1 MSERFRSLFMAGP
14 APTAITREADGM
26 ILHANSACLELLG
39 YEEKEF
45 VGKTV
50 HEIGLWARPERRR
63 AIVADL
69 GRAGRVDDLEEE
81 LRTKSGEILS
91 VLMSSSRVELDG
103 ERCVQG
109 VFYDVTERRRLEGRL
124 RESEQHFRQV
134 TETVQQGFML
144 RDIDPPLTLYASPS
158 VARIFGLDHDEVYRD
173 PLALEGLIH
182 PDDRAVVL
190 AKREAMAGPDDFEFR
205 IVRPGGE
212 TRWIRTRAE
221 PVQIENGH
229 VERVAA
235 VIDDVTEERELHD
248 ALRESEER
256 FRLLVASVTDY
267 AIIVLDP
274 EGRVTGWNPGA
285 ERIKGYREGE
295 IIGRHFSV
303 FYPPDLARAG
313 DPERELAKALAAGRY
328 EEQAE
333 RVRKDG
339 SRFWADITLTPI
351 LDDGGELRGYV
362 KVTRDITERRRVEEA
377 VRESE
382 ERFRLLAENSTDV
395 ISRVAADGTVLY
407 VSPASRELYGYEPSE
422 LIGRPARTEVHPDDD
437 DAIRALVDAPDG
449 DADDVTLEYRLRRK
463 DGTYLWV
470 ETKTRT
476 LRDPATR
483 AALEYQ
489 RSTRDIS
496 SRKRAE
502 AAARHAQALAEQAN
516 NAKSE
521 FLSRMS
527 HELRTPLHVML
538 GFGELLGRDDL
549 SVGQRDK
556 LGQLTR
562 SARHLLDL
570 INEVLDMSRIERGEL
585 RLSLEPVHLGEVVR
599 ETLDLVL
606 PLAAARSLTIT
617 SPPAPELD
625 VHVLAD
631 RQRLK
636 QVLLN
641 LLSNAVKYNRE
652 GGGIS
657 LLYTRPGGRA
667 RIEVADTGIG
677 IAADGLA
684 RAFEPFDRL
693 GAEATEVEGTGLGLA
708 LSKRLMEAMEGEI
721 GIDSVLGVGTTSW
734 FELPVVAAPRA
745 PREPPEIESP
755 VAVTDP
761 PGLPV
766 TVLYVEDNPS
776 NIKLVETI
784 LTARPQVTLIV
795 ATQGGLAVEL
805 AREHRSALILLDLN
819 LPDMSGEEVLRR
831 IRGDARTAEM
841 RVVIT
846 SADATRGQIERMRS
860 AGADDYLTKPF
871 GVERLLAVVD
881 AAARAGGPDPA
892 PDAGSSTRPAILE
905 RGAIHALHELS
916 RKPGVGANAIR
927 ELVGTYLSDAHDR
940 CAGIGVAIEEGN
952 LDEVRRQSHA
962 LGGASGWAGATEV
975 LRRCRDLEALAKA
988 GDAARVAS
996 VASGLGRA
1004 LAEAGAALELE
1015 FGREDVS

>member
-1 MSERFRSLFMAGP
+1 MSDRFQRLFMAGP
-14 APTAITREADGM
+14 VATSITRESDGK
-26 ILHANSACLELLG
+26 ILHANSACLEMLG
-39 YEEKEF
+39 YEEDEF

-50 HEIGLWARPERRR
+50 HEVGLWARPGRRGVIFEQLDR
-63 AIVADL
+63 D
-69 GRAGRVDDLEEE
+69 GRVQDLEEE
-81 LRTKSGEILS
+81 LRTKSGEALS
-91 VLMSSSRVELDG
+91 VLLSISLLEVDG

-109 VFYDVTERRRLEGRL
+109 VFYDITERRRSEGRL
-124 RESEQHFRQV
+124 RQSEQHFRQV

-144 RDIDPPLTLYASPS
+144 RDIDPPVTLYASPA
-158 VARIFGLDHDEVYRD
+158 VARIFGLDRDEVYRD

-190 AKREAMAGPDDFEFR
+190 AKREAMTGPDDFEFR

-221 PVQIENGH
+221 PVQIEHGQ

-235 VIDDVTEERELHD
+235 VIDDVTEERELRD
-248 ALRESEER
+248 A
-256 FRLLVASVTDY
+256 
-267 AIIVLDP
+267 
-274 EGRVTGWNPGA
+274 
-285 ERIKGYREGE
+285 K
-295 IIGRHFSV
+295 
-303 FYPPDLARAG
+303 
-313 DPERELAKALAAGRY
+313 
-328 EEQAE
+328 
-333 RVRKDG
+333 
-339 SRFWADITLTPI
+339 
-351 LDDGGELRGYV
+351 
-362 KVTRDITERRRVEEA
+362 
-377 VRESE
+377 RESE

-395 ISRVAADGTVLY
+395 IDRVSPDGTLLY
-407 VSPASRELYGYEPSE
+407 VSPASQEVYGYDPHE
-422 LIGRPARTEVHPDDD
+422 LIGRAARTDVHPEDHA
-437 DAIRALVDAPDG
+437 AIRDLADWDDG
-449 DADDVTLEYRLRRK
+449 GDKDVTLEYRLRHK
-463 DGTYLWV
+463 DGSYVWV

-483 AALEYQ
+483 AVLEYQ
-489 RSTRDIS
+489 SSTRDIS
-496 SRKRAE
+496 SRKLAE
-502 AAARHAQALAEQAN
+502 AAAQRSQAMAEQAN

-549 SVGQRDK
+549 SAGQRDK

-562 SARHLLDL
+562 SAQHLLDL
-570 INEVLDMSRIERGEL
+570 INEVLDISRIERGEL

-617 SPPAPELD
+617 SPPAAELD

-641 LLSNAVKYNRE
+641 LLSNAVKYNRD

-657 LLYTRPGGRA
+657 LIYTRAGRRA
-667 RIEVADTGIG
+667 RIEVADTGVG
-677 IAADGLA
+677 IPADALA
-684 RAFEPFDRL
+684 RVFEPFDRL

-734 FELPVVAAPRA
+734 FELPVVAAPRV
-745 PREPPEIESP
+745 PRDRPETEAP
-755 VAVTDP
+755 VAVAVR
-761 PGLPV
+761 PGLPL

-784 LTARPQVTLIV
+784 LAVRPQVTLIV

-819 LPDMSGEEVLRR
+819 LPDISGEEALRR

-846 SADATRGQIERMRS
+846 SADATHGQIERMRS

-871 GVERLLAVVD
+871 GVDRLLAVVD
-881 AAARAGGPDPA
+881 AAALTTIPDPVQ
-892 PDAGSSTRPAILE
+892 DAAFPTPPAILE

-916 RKPGVGANAIR
+916 RKPGVGAAAIR
-927 ELVGTYLSDAHDR
+927 ELVGTYLSDARDR
-940 CAGIGVAIEEGN
+940 CAGIGVAIRDGD

-962 LGGASGWAGATEV
+962 LGGASGWAGATEL

-988 GDAARVAS
+988 GEARRAAT
-996 VASGLGRA
+996 VASGLGPA
-1004 LAEAGAALELE
+1004 LAEARAALELE
-1015 FGREDVS
+1015 FGRDETG

>member
-1 MSERFRSLFMAGP
+1 MSDRFRLLFMAGP
-14 APTAITREADGM
+14 VPTSITREADGT
-26 ILHANSACLELLG
+26 ILHANSACLQMLG
-39 YEEKEF
+39 YEENEY

-50 HEIGLWARPERRR
+50 HEIGLWSRPERRGIIFEQLDR
-63 AIVADL
+63 EGHVE
-69 GRAGRVDDLEEE
+69 DLEEE
-81 LRTKSGEILS
+81 LRTKSGETVS
-91 VLMSSSRVELDG
+91 VLMSISLVELDG

-109 VFYDVTERRRLEGRL
+109 VFYDVTERRRSEGRL

-144 RDIDPPLTLYASPS
+144 RDIDPPATLYASPA
-158 VARIFGLDHDEVYRD
+158 VARIFGLERD
-173 PLALEGLIH
+173 QVDRNPLAIEDVIH
-182 PDDRAVVL
+182 PDDREVVR
-190 AKREAMAGPDDFEFR
+190 AKRDAMTGPDDFEFR

-212 TRWIRTRAE
+212 MRWVRTRAE
-221 PVQIENGH
+221 PVHIEHGQ

-235 VIDDVTEERELHD
+235 VIADVTEERALHD

-256 FRLLVASVTDY
+256 FRLLVTSVTDH
-267 AIIVLDP
+267 AIIMLDP

-285 ERIKGYREGE
+285 ERIKGYAEAE

-313 DPERELAKALAAGRY
+313 DPQRELAAALAAGRY

-362 KVTRDITERRRVEEA
+362 KVTRDISERKRAEQA
-377 VRESE
+377 IRERE

-395 ISRVAADGTVLY
+395 ISRVSTDGTLLY
-407 VSPASRELYGYEPSE
+407 VSPASQEVYGYDPKE
-422 LIGRPARTEVHPDDD
+422 LIGRTARTDVHPEDAA
-437 DAIRALVDAPDG
+437 AIRELVDGHARG
-449 DADDVTLEYRLRRK
+449 GDDVTLEYRLRRK
-463 DGTYLWV
+463 DGSYVWV

-476 LRDPATR
+476 LRDPATG
-483 AALEYQ
+483 AVLEYQ
-489 RSTRDIS
+489 TSTRDIS

-502 AAARHAQALAEQAN
+502 ASARHAQVLAERAN

-549 SVGQRDK
+549 SPGQREK
-556 LGQLTR
+556 LRQLTR
-562 SARHLLDL
+562 SAEHLLDL
-570 INEVLDMSRIERGEL
+570 INEVLDISRIERGEL
-585 RLSLEPVHLGEVVR
+585 RLSLEPVHLGEAVR

-606 PLAAARSLTIT
+606 PLASGRSLTIT
-617 SPPAPELD
+617 SPPGAELD

-657 LLYTRPGGRA
+657 LVYTRAGGRA
-667 RIEVADTGIG
+667 RVEVADTGIG
-677 IAADGLA
+677 IAADALG
-684 RAFEPFDRL
+684 RVFEPFDRL

-708 LSKRLMEAMEGEI
+708 LSKRLMEAMDGEI

-734 FELPVVAAPRA
+734 FEVPVVAAPRA
-745 PREPPEIESP
+745 LRERPETESP
-755 VAVTDP
+755 IAATAP
-761 PGLPV
+761 PGIPV

-784 LTARPQVTLIV
+784 LGARPQVTLIV
-795 ATQGGLAVEL
+795 ATQGGLAIEL
-805 AREHRSALILLDLN
+805 AREHRTALILLDLN
-819 LPDMSGEEVLRR
+819 LPDISGEEVLRR
-831 IRGDARTAEM
+831 LRGDARTAETQ
-841 RVVIT
+841 VVIT
-846 SADATRGQIERMRS
+846 SADATPGQIERMRRV
-860 AGADDYLTKPF
+860 GADDYLTKPF

-881 AAARAGGPDPA
+881 AAALASAPDPMS
-892 PDAGSSTRPAILE
+892 DAGSSAAPAILE
-905 RGAIHALHELS
+905 PGAISALHELS
-916 RKPGVGANAIR
+916 RKPGVGATAIR
-927 ELVGTYLSDAHDR
+927 ELVGTYLVDAHDR
-940 CAGIGVAIEEGN
+940 CEGIGAAIQAGN

-975 LRRCRDLEALAKA
+975 LGRCRDLEALAKA
-988 GDAARVAS
+988 GEAKRAAS

-1004 LAEAGAALELE
+1004 LAEARAALELE
-1015 FGREDVS
+1015 FGREETG

>member
-1 MSERFRSLFMAGP
+1 MNDRFQRLFMAGP
-14 APTAITREADGM
+14 VPTSITRESDGT
-26 ILHANSACLELLG
+26 ILHVNSACLELLG
-39 YEEKEF
+39 YEEDEF

-50 HEIGLWARPERRR
+50 HEIGLWGTPERRGIIFEQLDR
-63 AIVADL
+63 D
-69 GRAGRVDDLEEE
+69 GRVHDLEEE
-81 LRTKSGEILS
+81 LRTQSGETLS
-91 VLMSSSRVELDG
+91 VLLSISLVELDG

-109 VFYDVTERRRLEGRL
+109 VFYDITERRRSEGRL

-144 RDIDPPLTLYASPS
+144 RDIDPPVTLYASPA
-158 VARIFGLDHDEVYRD
+158 VGRIFGLDRDEVYRT
-173 PLALEGLIH
+173 PLAMEGLIH

-190 AKREAMAGPDDFEFR
+190 AKREAMTGPDDFEFR

-221 PVQIENGH
+221 PVQIEDGR

-235 VIDDVTEERELHD
+235 VIDDVTEERALHD

-274 EGRVTGWNPGA
+274 EGRVMGWNPGA
-285 ERIKGYREGE
+285 ERIKGYREAE
-295 IIGRHFSV
+295 IIGRHFSI
-303 FYPPDLARAG
+303 FYPLELVKAG
-313 DPERELAKALAAGRY
+313 DPQRALTAALAEGRY
-328 EEQAE
+328 EEEGE

-339 SRFWADITLTPI
+339 TRFWADIILTPI
-351 LDDGGELRGYV
+351 RGDAGDLRGYV
-362 KVTRDITERRRVEEA
+362 KVTRDISERRRAEDA
-377 VRESE
+377 LRESE

-395 ISRVAADGTVLY
+395 IDRVSPDGTLLY
-407 VSPASRELYGYEPSE
+407 VSPASQEVYGYDPQE
-422 LIGRPARTEVHPDDD
+422 LIGRAARTDVHPEDHAAIGDLFDRDDD
-437 DAIRALVDAPDG
+437 DG
-449 DADDVTLEYRLRRK
+449 KDVTLEYRLRRK
-463 DGTYLWV
+463 DGSYVWV

-483 AALEYQ
+483 VALEYQ
-489 RSTRDIS
+489 SSTRDIS
-496 SRKRAE
+496 SRKLAE
-502 AAARHAQALAEQAN
+502 GAAQHARALAEQAN

-549 SVGQRDK
+549 SAAQRDK

-606 PLAAARSLTIT
+606 PLAAARSLSIT
-617 SPPAPELD
+617 SPPAAELD

-652 GGGIS
+652 AGGIS
-657 LLYTRPGGRA
+657 LLYTRAGRRA
-667 RIEVADTGIG
+667 RIEVADTGVG
-677 IAADGLA
+677 IPADALA
-684 RAFEPFDRL
+684 RVFEPFDRL

-708 LSKRLMEAMEGEI
+708 LSKRLMAAMEGEI

-734 FELPVVAAPRA
+734 FELPLVAAPRA
-745 PREPPEIESP
+745 PRELPETESP
-755 VAVTDP
+755 VAVSVP
-761 PGLPV
+761 PGLPL

-784 LTARPQVTLIV
+784 LAARPQVTLIV

-819 LPDMSGEEVLRR
+819 LPDISGEEVLRR
-831 IRGDARTAEM
+831 IRGDARTAGM

-846 SADATRGQIERMRS
+846 SADATHGQIERMRS
-860 AGADDYLTKPF
+860 AGADEYLTKPF

-881 AAARAGGPDPA
+881 AAALATAPDPV
-892 PDAGSSTRPAILE
+892 PDAGSSAPPAILE

-916 RKPGVGANAIR
+916 RKPGVGATAIR
-927 ELVGTYLSDAHDR
+927 ELVGTYLSDARDR
-940 CAGIGVAIEEGN
+940 CAGIGVAIQEGN

-988 GDAARVAS
+988 GEAERAAS
-996 VASGLGRA
+996 VASGLGPA
-1004 LAEAGAALELE
+1004 LAEARAALELE
-1015 FGREDVS
+1015 FGREEAG

>member
-1 MSERFRSLFMAGP
+1 MSDRFRSLFMAGA
-14 APTAITREADGM
+14 APTAITREVDGTM
-26 ILHANSACLELLG
+26 MYANSACLELLG
-39 YEEKEF
+39 YEEDEF

-50 HEIGLWARPERRR
+50 HEIGLWATPERRE
-63 AIVADL
+63 IVFEKL
-69 GRAGRVDDLEEE
+69 RREGRVDHLEEE
-81 LRTKSGEILS
+81 LQSKSGETLS
-91 VLMSSSRVELDG
+91 VLLSISLVDLDG

-109 VFYDVTERRRLEGRL
+109 VFNDITERRRLEGRL

-134 TETVQQGFML
+134 TESVRQGFML
-144 RDIDPPLTLYASPS
+144 RDLDPPATLYASPA
-158 VARIFGLDHDEVYRD
+158 VARIFGLDRDEVYRD
-173 PLALEGLIH
+173 PLAIEGLIH
-182 PDDRAVVL
+182 PDDREVVL
-190 AKREAMAGPDDFEFR
+190 AKRAAMAGPDDFEFR

-221 PVQIENGH
+221 PVQMEYGQ

-235 VIDDVTEERELHD
+235 VIDDVTEERVLQD

-256 FRLLVASVTDY
+256 FRLVVASVTDY

-285 ERIKGYREGE
+285 ERIKGYREAE

-303 FYPPDLARAG
+303 FYPPELVKAG
-313 DPERELAKALAAGRY
+313 DPQRVLTAALAEGRY
-328 EEQAE
+328 EEEGE
-333 RVRKDG
+333 RLRKDG
-339 SRFWADITLTPI
+339 TRFWADMILTPI
-351 LDDGGELRGYV
+351 RDDAGDLRGYV
-362 KVTRDITERRRVEEA
+362 KVTRDVTERRRAEEA
-377 VRESE
+377 LRGSE

-395 ISRVAADGTVLY
+395 IDRVSPDGTLLY
-407 VSPASRELYGYEPSE
+407 VSPASREVYGYDPHE
-422 LIGRPARTEVHPDDD
+422 LIGRAARTGVHPEDQAAMRDLVDWD
-437 DAIRALVDAPDG
+437 DADATG
-449 DADDVTLEYRLRRK
+449 LTLEYRLRRK
-463 DGTYLWV
+463 DGSYVWV
-470 ETKTRT
+470 ETKKRT
-476 LRDPATR
+476 LRDPDTTAV
-483 AALEYQ
+483 LEYQ
-489 RSTRDIS
+489 SSTRDIS
-496 SRKRAE
+496 SRKLAE
-502 AAARHAQALAEQAN
+502 AAAQHAQALAEQAN

-549 SVGQRDK
+549 SAGQRDK

-617 SPPAPELD
+617 SPPAAELD

-657 LLYTRPGGRA
+657 LLYTRAGRRA
-667 RIEVADTGIG
+667 RIEVADTGVG
-677 IAADGLA
+677 IAADALA
-684 RAFEPFDRL
+684 RVFEPFDRL

-745 PREPPEIESP
+745 PRERPETEAP
-755 VAVTDP
+755 VAVTEP

-784 LTARPQVTLIV
+784 LAARPQVTLIV

-831 IRGDARTAEM
+831 IRSDARTAEM

-871 GVERLLAVVD
+871 GVDRLLAVID
-881 AAARAGGPDPA
+881 AAARTSVPDPVQDAAFPA
-892 PDAGSSTRPAILE
+892 PPAILE

-916 RKPGVGANAIR
+916 RKPGVGATAIR
-927 ELVGTYLSDAHDR
+927 ELVGTYLSDARDR
-940 CAGIGVAIEEGN
+940 CAGIGVAIQDGN

-962 LGGASGWAGATEV
+962 LGGASGWAGATEL

-988 GDAARVAS
+988 GEAKRAAT
-996 VASGLGRA
+996 VASGLGPA
-1004 LAEAGAALELE
+1004 LAEARAALELE
-1015 FGREDVS
+1015 FGRDETG